1 MKLFARTI
9 LLLSLFLLAACSSG
23 TTYTNLQPEGALVKL
38 VTADL
43 KPMQAA
49 FYQVELDGKQI
60 RFFAVKGN
68 DGQIRTALDA
78 CDVCFREKKGYEQ
91 KGDVMLCRNCNL
103 TFPIDRI
110 GPSSVGG
117 CNPHFLPSRLEGDRL
132 VIAVDELRKGA
143 RFFP

>member
-1 MKLFARTI
+1 MKKWI
-9 LLLSLFLLAACSSG
+9 LVLLALGTLIISGCSAGHES
-23 TTYTNLQPEGALVKL
+23 
-38 VTADL
+38 L
-43 KPMQAA
+43 KPDGASVKIQLAKLKPQKA
-49 FYQVELDGKQI
+49 SFFEVELDGKLI
-60 RFFAVKGN
+60 RFFAVKGG
-68 DGQIRTALDA
+68 DGQVRTALDA
-78 CDVCFREKKGYEQ
+78 CDVCYREKKGYEQ

-117 CNPHFLPSRLEGDRL
+117 CNPHFLQSKVEGENL

>member
-1 MKLFARTI
+1 MKQLLI
-9 LLLSLFLLAACSSG
+9 LVTLLIAALLTGCSSDSHKQLEPQG
-23 TTYTNLQPEGALVKL
+23 TVVKIPLAELQ
-38 VTADL
+38 
-43 KPMQAA
+43 PMQAS
-49 FYQVELDGKQI
+49 FFKLTVDGNEI

-78 CDVCFREKKGYEQ
+78 CDVCYKERKGYQ
-91 KGDVMLCRNCNL
+91 QQGAVMLCRNCNL

-110 GPSSVGG
+110 GPLSLGG
-117 CNPHFLPSRLEGDRL
+117 CNPHFLASHREGDTL